1 MCQGL
6 GIQGQQDSGPE
17 ACEKA
22 AGTKMALHLRYGGA
36 QPREQAILCEWE
48 QVSLLLVINL
58 KGDRAYSLLG
68 MHPSLQAWE

>member
-22 AGTKMALHLRYGGA
+22 AGTKIALYLRYDGA
-36 QPREQAILCEWE
+36 QPREESILCEWE
-48 QVSLLLVINL
+48 WVSLLLEINL
-58 KGDRAYSLLG
+58 KRDRVYSLLG